1 MYLVYTF
8 CVAYVNICVYTK
20 LYMLCIYDNK
30 CEYSMLYV
38 YSIHV
43 FSIRKYIRSRDI
55 GYVVCSIY
63 KYTCILCV
71 YILHVCRIRTYI
83 CNIL

>member
-1 MYLVYTF
+1 MTIFVYLVYTF

-43 FSIRKYIRSRDI
+43 LV
-55 GYVVCSIY
+55 YV
-63 KYTCILCV
+63 
-71 YILHVCRIRTYI
+71 
-83 CNIL
+83 NILEVGIYSRQRCV